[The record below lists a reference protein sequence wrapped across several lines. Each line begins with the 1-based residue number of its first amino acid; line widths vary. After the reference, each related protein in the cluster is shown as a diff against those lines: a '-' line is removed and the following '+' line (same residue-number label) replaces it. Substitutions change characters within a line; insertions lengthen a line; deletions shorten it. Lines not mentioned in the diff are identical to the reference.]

1 MNMVYK
7 VTFDEGRKA
16 IMIVADGKGA
26 AREKAR
32 KRYGITDAA
41 ISTLGPAKRKGKR

>member
-7 VTFDEGRKA
+7 VIFEEGKKA

-26 AREKAR
+26 ARVKAR
-32 KRYGITDAA
+32 KQYGVTNATIAL
-41 ISTLGPAKRKGKR
+41 LGPTRKR

>member
-1 MNMVYK
+1 MSMVYK

-26 AREKAR
+26 ARVKAR
-32 KRYGITDAA
+32 KRYGITDAKV
-41 ISTLGPAKRKGKR
+41 TLLGRTKK